1 MMTGEEGFHEKGT
14 SAYCKEGFFPN
25 LCLYVKRKFSF
36 SQKLLAD
43 ISKIETSV
51 LKKL

>member
-25 LCLYVKRKFSF
+25 LCLGVKIKFSF
-36 SQKLLAD
+36 SQRLLAD
-43 ISKIETSV
+43 RRKI
-51 LKKL
+51 